1 MTGQAP
7 LNPTP
12 EPAPGTTMPES
23 SVGRVLQ
30 RGGEELLL
38 QKVEDRFVVSTTD
51 SDALA
56 NLVQQLPAE
65 LQPTSGLEQ
74 LTEIVV
80 DPAQRD
86 QVMQQVRQS
95 EQIDYATHV
104 YQLQNSPDSRIYLTN
119 QITIQ
124 FAPTVPPSAIGQIA
138 LEFGLQQVKPIEGL
152 ANAFVFQSTAAAT
165 ENPVKIAN
173 RLIQR
178 SEVMVAEPNI
188 VIPTQSYY
196 RPKDPLY
203 PKQWHLNHSGGTGL
217 AANSHIFAEKA
228 WDITRGVRSI
238 IVAVMDDSVD
248 LNHPDFQGVGK
259 IVAPRDFK
267 DNDFLPLPGEPEDNH
282 GTACAGVAVAE
293 ENGNGSVGVAP
304 GCALMP
310 IRTTGYLGDED
321 MERLFNWAIDKG
333 AAVISC
339 SWGAAAN
346 YFPLSLRVS
355 ASLTRAATKGRN
367 GKGCVI
373 VFASGNSNRPING
386 TVNEQGWP
394 NNELR
399 GSTQWL
405 NGFAIHPDVIAV
417 AASTSLNRKAA
428 YSNWGA
434 EISVCAPSNNA
445 PSMVP
450 PDAYDTYAG
459 LGIVTADRTGY
470 EGYDPGNFTSD
481 FGGTSSACPVVA
493 GVAAL
498 VLSAN
503 PDLTA
508 TDVRQ
513 ILQQT
518 ADKIVDQNPDPQLK
532 LRKGTYETSG
542 RSEWFGYGKVNAFKA
557 VQAAVQRQ
565 AAAIAGSRQIRQA
578 NSTQVAIPDYNLQG
592 VTSTIQ
598 ITETSL
604 VRDVQVTVAIDH
616 SFMSDLEISLTSPS
630 GQTILL
636 QGRTLGVRTTLQA
649 TYSPQ
654 TTPLLKRFFNQP
666 AQGQWKLT
674 VVDYAQGD
682 TGSLKTWELLLK
694 V

>member
-1 MTGQAP
+1 MTSQP
-7 LNPTP
+7 PFNPTP
-12 EPAPGTTMPES
+12 DPAQVTAMPES

-38 QKVEDRFVVSTTD
+38 QKVEDRFVISGTD
-51 SDALA
+51 AEALA
-56 NLVQQLPAE
+56 NLVNQLPAE
-65 LQPTSGLEQ
+65 LHPTPGLAQ
-74 LTEIVV
+74 LTEVV
-80 DPAQRD
+80 VAPEQRD

-95 EQIDYATHV
+95 DQVDYATHV
-104 YQLQNSPDSRIYLTN
+104 YQLQNSPHSRVYLTN
-119 QITIQ
+119 QITVQ
-124 FAPTVPPSAIGQIA
+124 FAPTVTQSAIEQLAI
-138 LEFGLQQVKPIEGL
+138 EFGLQQVKPIDGI

-178 SEVMVAEPNI
+178 SEVMVAEPNV

-203 PKQWHLNHSGGTGL
+203 PKQWHLNHAGGNGL
-217 AANSHIFAEKA
+217 ASNSHIFAEKA

-238 IVAVMDDSVD
+238 VVAVMDDSVD

-259 IVAPRDFK
+259 IVAPRDFNE
-267 DNDFLPLPGEPEDNH
+267 NDFLPLPGTPNDNH

-293 ENGNGSVGVAP
+293 ENGNGCVGVAP

-321 MERLFNWAIDKG
+321 MEQLFNWAIDKG

-355 ASLTRAATKGRN
+355 AALTRAATKGRN

-373 VFASGNSNRPING
+373 VFAAGNSNRPING
-386 TVNEQGWP
+386 TVNERGWP
-394 NNELR
+394 NNELS

-417 AASTSLNRKAA
+417 AASTSLNKKAA
-428 YSNWGA
+428 YSNWGT

-450 PDAYDTYAG
+450 PDADDTYAG
-459 LGIVTADRTGY
+459 LGIVTADRSGN
-470 EGYDPGNFTSD
+470 EGYDPSNFTSD

-498 VLSAN
+498 ILSAN

-578 NSTQVAIPDYNLQG
+578 NSTSVAIPDYNLQG
-592 VTSTIQ
+592 ITSSIQ
-598 ITETSL
+598 ITDTSL
-604 VRDVQVTVAIDH
+604 VRDLQVTVAIDH
-616 SFMSDLEISLTSPS
+616 RFMSDLEISLLGPS
-630 GQTILL
+630 GQTVLL
-636 QGRTLGVRTTLQA
+636 QGRTLGVRNTLQV

-654 TTPLLKRFFNQP
+654 TTPLLKRFFNQS
-666 AQGQWKLT
+666 AQGQWKLK

-682 TGSLKTWELLLK
+682 TGTLKTWELLLK